1 MANLTSR
8 RQAETAQTRSPRDLA
23 GRRHGFTLIELLIV
37 VAIIGILTAVAIPAL
52 TTAIQKARQR
62 STMSDMRTIATVL
75 HMYQNDAGQF
85 PGTMTMVQLEAI
97 LVPYVTEVFPKEDAW
112 HGTFNYASDGV
123 SYYSLESYGS
133 NGLPGADISVATRFN
148 FDYDIVFVNGIFSAS
163 PD

>member
-1 MANLTSR
+1 MANLTNQ
-8 RQAETAQTRSPRDLA
+8 RQAEGTQTPGPREIS
-23 GRRHGFTLIELLIV
+23 GRRNGFTLIELLIV
-37 VAIIGILTAVAIPAL
+37 VAIIGILAAVAIPAL

-62 STMSDMRTIATVL
+62 ATMSDMRTIATVL

-112 HGTFNYASDGV
+112 HGTFSYASDGQ
-123 SYYSLESYGS
+123 SYYSLESYGADS
-133 NGLPGADISVATRFN
+133 LPGTDISVATRFN